1 LSNAVTSFAASTAFH
16 EDWPIAMDRA
26 LSTLDVPS
34 GANLGFV
41 YFTDQYGGDAQGMVD
56 RLTMLTGIPNWV
68 GTSSLG
74 VIGRATAAQNH
85 PGIALLVARL
95 PEGSFQVFSGRDR
108 LPNVLGTDAAC
119 EQPYFAV
126 VHADPSTPD
135 MTDLIAD
142 MATKVSSG
150 FVTGGL
156 ALSRGHTPMIANGAL
171 QGGISG
177 VAFNEQVSITTRL
190 TQGCCAVGPVRVIT
204 ACDQNVVSEIDGRP
218 ALDAFLDAAGTSLG
232 QDLRRAARYILPGLG
247 IPGRDEAEFRV
258 RNVIALDPDNGM
270 FAINDGVEAGQRI
283 RFYRRDGDCARAD
296 MMRVLNELRESLDSP
311 PQAALY
317 VSCAA
322 RGEHMFGSDNAEPGM
337 LEAVFPGLPVA
348 GFFAGG
354 EISHDQLYS
363 YTGVLTLFL

>member
-1 LSNAVTSFAASTAFH
+1 MNTFAASTAFH
-16 EDWPIAMDRA
+16 EDWPVAMDRA
-26 LSTLDVPS
+26 LGALDIPE

-41 YFTDQYGGDAQGMVD
+41 YFTDQYGSDVQAMVD
-56 RLTMLTGIPNWV
+56 RLTLLTGIDNWV
-68 GTSSLG
+68 GTCSLG
-74 VIGRATAAQNH
+74 VIGRSSAAQNH
-85 PGIALLVARL
+85 PGLALLVARL

-108 LPNVLGTDAAC
+108 LPNMLGTDAGC

-135 MTDLIAD
+135 MSDLITD

-150 FVTGGL
+150 FITGGL
-156 ALSRGHTPMIANGAL
+156 ALSRGQAPMIANGAL
-171 QGGISG
+171 YGGISG

-190 TQGCCAVGPVRVIT
+190 TQGCCAVGPARIVT
-204 ACDQNVVSEIDGRP
+204 ACDQNVVTEIDGRP
-218 ALDAFLDAAGTSLG
+218 ALDAFLEAAGTSLG

-247 IPGRDEAEFRV
+247 IPGRDDAEFRV
-258 RNVIALDPDNGM
+258 RNVIALDPASGV
-270 FAINDGVEAGQRI
+270 FAINDGVEVGQRI

-296 MMRVLNELRESLDSP
+296 MMRMLHELRDSLEAP
-311 PQAALY
+311 PKAALY

-322 RGEHMFGSDNAEPGM
+322 RGEHMFGNDNAEPDM

-354 EISHDQLYS
+354 EISHDQLYG